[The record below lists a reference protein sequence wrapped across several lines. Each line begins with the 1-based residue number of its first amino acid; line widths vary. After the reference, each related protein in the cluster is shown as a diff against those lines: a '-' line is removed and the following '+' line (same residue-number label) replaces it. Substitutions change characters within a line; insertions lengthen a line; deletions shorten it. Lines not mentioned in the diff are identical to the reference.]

1 MGCAPT
7 KRFDQ
12 DSSISSCPPQ
22 CSASNPHRLFP
33 TSRIPPSVPSVRR
46 AQGTA
51 PSQGAQ
57 FRPPKGALPRRPKK
71 LRRWSGS
78 CTVGLESYTAGLGML
93 HRPPEVAAPRW
104 PGTAVPYRPGEF
116 DAPSVFGA
124 PPLLELPRRR
134 WEEWTRNHEDR
145 WIWCAR
151 GARRG
156 ARRSRLVRPR
166 QVGKPRRKVVGK

>member
-1 MGCAPT
+1 MPAAMLHIE
-7 KRFDQ
+7 
-12 DSSISSCPPQ
+12 SSSALPNISHPAVSSV
-22 CSASNPHRLFP
+22 CSS
-33 TSRIPPSVPSVRR
+33 SK
-46 AQGTA
+46 GTA

-71 LRRWSGS
+71 LCRWSGS

>member
-1 MGCAPT
+1 MGCAPM

-33 TSRIPPSVPSVRR
+33 TSRIPSSVPSVRQ
-46 AQGTA
+46 AQGTT

-71 LRRWSGS
+71 LCRWSGS

-116 DAPSVFGA
+116 DAPSVLGA
-124 PPLLELPRRR
+124 TPLLELPRRR
-134 WEEWTRNHEDR
+134 WEE
-145 WIWCAR
+145 
-151 GARRG
+151 
-156 ARRSRLVRPR
+156 
-166 QVGKPRRKVVGK
+166 